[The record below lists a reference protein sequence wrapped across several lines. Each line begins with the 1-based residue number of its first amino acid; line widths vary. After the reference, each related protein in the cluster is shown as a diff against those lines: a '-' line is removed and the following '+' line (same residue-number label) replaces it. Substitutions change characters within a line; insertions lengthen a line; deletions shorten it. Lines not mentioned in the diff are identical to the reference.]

1 MSTEEIPPKQR
12 LISSVYYEVGSKW
25 IDLDAAA
32 RILEETKTALLS
44 QKKLEVEA
52 RAGKISKAQA
62 EDLVKA
68 SPEWMEHL
76 HKIVDA
82 RTAANRERLKLE
94 TLKMRHSEQQSREAT
109 ARHEARLD
117 R

>member
-1 MSTEEIPPKQR
+1 MSSEEIPQKQR

-25 IDLDAAA
+25 VDLDAAA

-44 QKKLEVEA
+44 QRKLEVEA
-52 RAGKISKAQA
+52 QGGKMSKAQA
-62 EDLVKA
+62 EDLVRA
-68 SPEWMEHL
+68 SPEWRDHL
-76 HKIVDA
+76 HKIVNA

-94 TLKMRHSEQQSREAT
+94 TLRMRHAEQQSKEAT